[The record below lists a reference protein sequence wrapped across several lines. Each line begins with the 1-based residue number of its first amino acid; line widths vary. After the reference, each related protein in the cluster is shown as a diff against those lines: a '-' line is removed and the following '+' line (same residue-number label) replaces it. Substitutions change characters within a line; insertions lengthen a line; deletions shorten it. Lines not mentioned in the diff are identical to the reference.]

1 MLKYISGWNL
11 VFDNNDE
18 NNFNESEDLNSGNHS
33 QISNHPRPKIWAIG
47 GGKGGVGKSLV
58 TANIA
63 ICLALMGHKVAAI
76 DLDLGGANLHTC
88 LGVPIP
94 DHTLSD
100 YLTKKVRSL
109 SDLLTPTAI
118 PNLFM
123 ISGAQDEIGIA
134 NLKQMHK
141 AKILSQFTELPV
153 DYVLLD
159 LGAGTTFTTIDFF
172 IAADQGIITTLPEPT
187 SIENSYRFI
196 KTVYQRKLKMSE
208 ELLEIGPLIDE
219 ALNSKI
225 SQNSTPADFVNKVIE
240 INPEL
245 GHKLKVEIERL
256 QPRLIINQVRTQAD
270 IDIGF
275 SMKLISKKYFGINLD
290 YVGYLDYDATV
301 WQSVKKRKPLLME
314 FPNSTLVN
322 NFDRIIHRLLSIS

>member
-1 MLKYISGWNL
+1 MHL
-11 VFDNNDE
+11 
-18 NNFNESEDLNSGNHS
+18 
-33 QISNHPRPKIWAIG
+33 PKKQNQKVWAVG

-58 TANIA
+58 TANLS
-63 ICLALMGHKVAAI
+63 ICLALMGYKVVAI

-94 DHTLSD
+94 EKTLSD
-100 YLTKKVRSL
+100 YLTKKARSL
-109 SDLLTPTAI
+109 NELLTPTAI
-118 PNLFM
+118 SNLWV
-123 ISGAQDEIGIA
+123 ISGAQDDLGIA

-141 AKILSQFTELPV
+141 AKLLNQLSELEV

-159 LGAGTTFTTIDFF
+159 LGAGTTFNTIDFF
-172 IAADQGIITTLPEPT
+172 ISADQGIITTLPEPT

-196 KTVYQRKLKMSE
+196 KSVYLRKLKMAE
-208 ELLEIGPLIDE
+208 ELLEVGPLIDQ
-219 ALNSKI
+219 AMNAKI
-225 SQNSTPADFVNKVIE
+225 SQNSTPSDLINRVIE
-240 INPEL
+240 INPVM
-245 GHKLKVEIERL
+245 GQKLKSEISKL
-256 QPRLIINQVRTQAD
+256 NPKLVINQVRTQAD

-322 NFDRIIHRLLSIS
+322 NFDRIIHRLLNLN

>member
-1 MLKYISGWNL
+1 VSILNEQSSLSGEFQTHL
-11 VFDNNDE
+11 
-18 NNFNESEDLNSGNHS
+18 GTKG
-33 QISNHPRPKIWAIG
+33 QQKIWAIG

-58 TANIA
+58 TANLS

-94 DHTLSD
+94 EKTLSD
-100 YLTKKVRSL
+100 YLSKKVRSL
-109 SDLLTPTAI
+109 NELLTPTAI
-118 PNLFM
+118 NNLFI
-123 ISGAQDEIGIA
+123 ISGAQDDLGIA

-141 AKILSQFTELPV
+141 AKLLNQLGELDV

-159 LGAGTTFTTIDFF
+159 LGAGTTFNTIDFF
-172 IAADQGIITTLPEPT
+172 ISADQGIITTLPEPT

-196 KTVYQRKLKMSE
+196 KSVYHRKLKMAE
-208 ELLEIGPLIDE
+208 ELLEIGPLIDQ
-219 ALNSKI
+219 AMNAKL
-225 SQNSTPADFVNKVIE
+225 SQNSTPADLINRVIE
-240 INPEL
+240 INPVV
-245 GHKLKVEIERL
+245 GQKLKAEINKL
-256 QPRLIINQVRTQAD
+256 NPRLIINQVRTQAD

-322 NFDRIIHRLLSIS
+322 NFDRIIHRLLNIH

>member
-1 MLKYISGWNL
+1 MSIL
-11 VFDNNDE
+11 NDQMGQ
-18 NNFNESEDLNSGNHS
+18 NSGLSGDFQSHLGT
-33 QISNHPRPKIWAIG
+33 QRHQQIWAIG

-58 TANIA
+58 TANLA

-94 DHTLSD
+94 EKTLSD
-100 YLTKKVRSL
+100 YLSKKVRSL
-109 SDLLTPTAI
+109 NELLTPTAI
-118 PNLFM
+118 NNLFI
-123 ISGAQDEIGIA
+123 ISGAQDDLGIA

-141 AKILSQFTELPV
+141 AKLLNQLGELPV

-159 LGAGTTFTTIDFF
+159 LGAGTTFNTIDFF
-172 IAADQGIITTLPEPT
+172 ISADQGIITTLPEPT

-196 KTVYQRKLKMSE
+196 KSVYHRKLKMAE
-208 ELLEIGPLIDE
+208 ELLEIGPLIDQ
-219 ALNSKI
+219 AMNAKI
-225 SQNSTPADFVNKVIE
+225 SQNSTPADLINRVIE
-240 INPEL
+240 INPVV
-245 GHKLKVEIERL
+245 GQKLRSEINKL
-256 QPRLIINQVRTQAD
+256 HPRLIINQVRTQAD

-322 NFDRIIHRLLSIS
+322 NFDRIIHRLLNIN

>member
-1 MLKYISGWNL
+1 MSILN
-11 VFDNNDE
+11 E
-18 NNFNESEDLNSGNHS
+18 NSTLSSEFQKHLAPNGN
-33 QISNHPRPKIWAIG
+33 QKIWAVG

-58 TANIA
+58 TANLS
-63 ICLALMGHKVAAI
+63 ICLALMGYKVVAI

-94 DHTLSD
+94 DKTLSD
-100 YLTKKVRSL
+100 YLSKKARSL
-109 SDLLTPTAI
+109 NELLTPTAI
-118 PNLFM
+118 NNLWV
-123 ISGAQDEIGIA
+123 ISGAQDDLGIA

-141 AKILSQFTELPV
+141 AKLLNQLGELQV
-153 DYVLLD
+153 DFVLLD
-159 LGAGTTFTTIDFF
+159 LGAGTTFNTIDFF
-172 IAADQGIITTLPEPT
+172 ISADQGIITTLPEPT

-196 KTVYQRKLKMSE
+196 KSVYLRKLKMAE
-208 ELLEIGPLIDE
+208 ELLEIGPLIDQ
-219 ALNSKI
+219 AMNAKI
-225 SQNSTPADFVNKVIE
+225 SQNSTPADLINRVIE
-240 INPEL
+240 INPVM
-245 GHKLKVEIERL
+245 GQKLKSEIGKL
-256 QPRLIINQVRTQAD
+256 NPKLIINQVRTQAD

-322 NFDRIIHRLLSIS
+322 NFDRIIHRLLNLN